1 MYRTIVLAYDGSLEG
16 RLALR
21 EGARIA
27 QICRSQVILVAVVE
41 PLPEV
46 YIGELTPVYVP
57 DEKAPKVQEI
67 LDEGMERL
75 RRMGLAPESR
85 LEKGAPAERI
95 TRIAEEVGA
104 DLVVVGHHKQGALAR
119 WLKGSV
125 TTALSDSLSCSL
137 LVARLEVSDDALFGE
152 AASQSQLSQGSVTTK
167 TL

>member
-21 EGARIA
+21 EGARLA
-27 QICRSQVILVAVVE
+27 QICGARVILMAVVE
-41 PLPEV
+41 PMADV
-46 YIGELTPVYVP
+46 YVGELTPVYLP
-57 DEKAPKVQEI
+57 NDKTPEVQKT

-85 LEKGAPAERI
+85 LEKGPPVECITKIAAE
-95 TRIAEEVGA
+95 VQA

-125 TTALSDSLSCSL
+125 TTALSNSLSCSL
-137 LVARLEVSDDALFGE
+137 LVARLEISDDVLFAG
-152 AASQSQLSQGSVTTK
+152 AASQGAS
-167 TL
+167 